1 MKIKERNKNFHKDVT
16 VVDSFKEAI
25 NATDDDKNPFIIGGG
40 EIYKIALNFADKIE
54 LTKVHHTFEGDTYF
68 EKINGKK
75 WKKIYEE
82 KIEQNIN
89 HKYSFSYLT
98 YIKI

>member
-1 MKIKERNKNFHKDVT
+1 MIFDEPSLGLAPLIIEQIYEALQELRKSGMAIL
-16 VVDSFKEAI
+16 VVEE
-25 NATDDDKNPFIIGGG
+25 NPSRI
-40 EIYKIALNFADKIE
+40 LNFADKIE

-68 EKINGKK
+68 ENINEKK

-82 KIEQNIN
+82 KIEQDIN

>member
-1 MKIKERNKNFHKDVT
+1 MSRKLNKNYHKDVT
-16 VVDSFKEAI
+16 VVESFQEAI
-25 NATDDDKNPFIIGGG
+25 NATEDDKNPFIIGGG

-68 EKINGKK
+68 ENINEKK

-82 KIEQNIN
+82 KIEQDIKN
-89 HKYSFSYLT
+89 KYSFSYLT